1 MLLRD
6 VYSGAACSNI
16 LLLNQLM
23 QILAI
28 KVVVKSKFPNRGVN
42 VDFNNHT
49 M

>member
-1 MLLRD
+1 MLLWD
-6 VYSGAACSNI
+6 VYSGAACSKI
-16 LLLNQLM
+16 LLLDQLM
-23 QILAI
+23 QILAV